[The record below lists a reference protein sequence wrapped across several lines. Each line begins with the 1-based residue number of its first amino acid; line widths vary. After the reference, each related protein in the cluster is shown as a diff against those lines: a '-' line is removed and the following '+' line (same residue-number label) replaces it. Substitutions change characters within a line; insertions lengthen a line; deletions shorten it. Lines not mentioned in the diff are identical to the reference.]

1 MQNKFKYRLI
11 IALGN
16 PGPEYATTY
25 HNAGWLALD
34 FLIQNLKL
42 KAENFP
48 SETGRSLTEK
58 FKKHDSFQYLKT
70 KDYIF
75 IKPQTFMNESGKA
88 VAAALKYFSAKDKS
102 SANGKIKFEEILI
115 IHDDSDI
122 ELGKIKIS
130 FGQGAAGH
138 HGVESIIKN
147 LKTKK
152 FWRARIGIRP
162 EASSVK
168 RQASNKKAGLP
179 ADLSARAS
187 AVAEAYRAK
196 AGGFVL
202 RKITPADK
210 LILEQSFETSLIF

>member
-147 LKTKK
+147 LKTKNS
-152 FWRARIGIRP
+152 GEP
-162 EASSVK
+162 ESVSVRRRQASSVK
-168 RQASNKKAGLP
+168 RQTKAGLP